1 MVAKR
6 PTPNA
11 KALEPYDLEL
21 RGTRVRYLD
30 GGARDAPA
38 VLFLHGAGRDHTQWI
53 DLAQALAETRRVIVP
68 DLPGFGASGHALS
81 EPKGRALT
89 SWEALAEVAIDLVAC
104 LELGR
109 VAVIGQGAGAAV
121 ALVAAADRPE
131 FVERLVLSAPPVY
144 RAAQPF
150 AERLLDLPVLGPTLV
165 RRVVGSSVLRR
176 HVGPF
181 AVASNA
187 TWALLEGA
195 RRPATIEARL
205 PRVRAGALV
214 LWGREDSILPW
225 THGTRLARELSG
237 ARLEILDCGHFPA
250 EERPQQVES
259 LVRAFLDEGPHGR
272 HKAAVR

>member
-1 MVAKR
+1 
-6 PTPNA
+6 
-11 KALEPYDLEL
+11 LEL

-38 VLFLHGAGRDHTQWI
+38 VLFLHGAGRDHTQWTE
-53 DLAQALAETRRVIVP
+53 LAHALAETRRVIVP
-68 DLPGFGASGHALS
+68 DLPGFGASGLVD
-81 EPKGRALT
+81 GRSLT

-109 VAVIGQGAGAAV
+109 VAVIGQGTGAAV

-150 AERLLDLPVLGPTLV
+150 AERLLDLPVLGPTIV

-181 AVASNA
+181 AVGSSA

-214 LWGREDSILPW
+214 LWGREDGILPW

>member
-1 MVAKR
+1 MATNTVSKR
-6 PTPNA
+6 A
-11 KALEPYDLEL
+11 SLEPYDLDL
-21 RGTRVRYLD
+21 RGSRVRYLD
-30 GGARDAPA
+30 GGDRGAPA
-38 VLFLHGAGRDHTQWI
+38 VLFLHGAGRDHTQWLE
-53 DLAQALAETRRVIVP
+53 LANALAETRRVIVP
-68 DLPGFGASGHALS
+68 DLPGFGASS
-81 EPKGRALT
+81 PDPV
-89 SWEALAEVAIDLVAC
+89 SNWEALAEVAIDLVAV

-109 VAVIGQGAGAAV
+109 VAMIGQGTGAAI

-144 RAAQPF
+144 RATRPF
-150 AERLLDLPVLGPTLV
+150 AERLLDVPILGRTVV
-165 RRVVGSSVLRR
+165 RRVVGASVLRR

-181 AVASNA
+181 AVPSNA

-195 RRPATIEARL
+195 QRSATIEARL

-214 LWGREDSILPW
+214 IWGREDGILPW
-225 THGTRLARELSG
+225 THGTRLARELQG

-250 EERPQQVES
+250 DERPQQVET